1 MALRK
6 LEIEGLRGFASKQT
20 ITFAAPTGETG
31 SGLTV
36 IVGANNAGKST
47 VVEALRAVAQSQIP
61 SFSIGRRNRRAGDK
75 VHIHL
80 EDTDGR
86 FSELTSLLPGASE
99 AERHD
104 SEPNIDRGK
113 ILVLPSRRTFNP
125 FFSKSESTR
134 IDYMNQIGFPAIR
147 SSSVDPFSYRLFL
160 AQKNR
165 DQFNKVLVKVLD
177 PVPTW
182 SIDQQEGGNYFM
194 KIVAGD
200 DSHSSEG
207 LGEGLVSLFF
217 IVDAL
222 YDSNPGDTI
231 IIDEPELSL
240 HPAFQRRLSSLI
252 NTYAADRQIILATHS
267 PYFVNLR
274 ALENG
279 ATICR
284 AHLQNGQSTLSQ
296 LGADAAKAVVGLL
309 ADVNNPHVL
318 GLNAQEVF
326 FLEDTV
332 ILVEGQEDVLFY
344 ERVQDDLKLALRGNF
359 FGWGVGGADKMKH
372 IAKILSDL
380 GFEKVVGIL
389 DANKANL
396 IKDLKKDFPEYVF
409 LAIPADDVRTKTAAP
424 ARLAGTGLLD
434 DKNEHV
440 RPEHEAATRQIFEEI
455 NTFLAPPAVV

>member
-1 MALRK
+1 MD
-6 LEIEGLRGFASKQT
+6 
-20 ITFAAPTGETG
+20 TFG
-31 SGLTV
+31 
-36 IVGANNAGKST
+36 
-47 VVEALRAVAQSQIP
+47 
-61 SFSIGRRNRRAGDK
+61 
-75 VHIHL
+75 
-80 EDTDGR
+80 
-86 FSELTSLLPGASE
+86 
-99 AERHD
+99 
-104 SEPNIDRGK
+104 
-113 ILVLPSRRTFNP
+113 
-125 FFSKSESTR
+125 
-134 IDYMNQIGFPAIR
+134 
-147 SSSVDPFSYRLFL
+147 YRLFR

-165 DQFNKVLVKVLD
+165 DQFNKVLANVLN

-231 IIDEPELSL
+231 VIDEPELSL
-240 HPAFQRRLSSLI
+240 HPAFQRRLTDLI

-267 PYFVNLR
+267 PYFVSLR

-284 AHLQNGQSTLSQ
+284 AHLKNGQSQLSQ
-296 LGADAAKAVVGLL
+296 LAAATAKAAAGLL

-326 FLEDTV
+326 FLEDAV
-332 ILVEGQEDVLFY
+332 ILVEGQEDVIFY
-344 ERVQDDLKLALRGNF
+344 ERVQDDLKLPLVGTF

-372 IAKILSDL
+372 IARILSDL

-396 IKDLKKDFPEYVF
+396 ITELNKDFPNYLF
-409 LAIPADDVRTKTAAP
+409 LAIPADDVRTKNAAP
-424 ARLAGTGLLD
+424 AKLAVGGLLD

-440 RPEHEAATRQIFEEI
+440 RPEHEAATRHVFEEI
-455 NTFLAPPAVV
+455 NGFFAPPPPVAPPAP

>member
-1 MALRK
+1 MALRT
-6 LEIEGLRGFASKQT
+6 LEIKGLRGFASAQRLD
-20 ITFAAPTGETG
+20 FAIPTGSFG
-31 SGLTV
+31 SGLSV
-36 IVGANNAGKST
+36 LVGANNTGKST
-47 VVEALRAVAQSQIP
+47 VIEALRALAQNEPP
-61 SFSIGRRNRRAGDK
+61 SFTQGRRNQAAGDSISLRVEDADGGIREVNSVRAGS
-75 VHIHL
+75 
-80 EDTDGR
+80 
-86 FSELTSLLPGASE
+86 SETQWAQHPRVAAVG
-99 AERHD
+99 
-104 SEPNIDRGK
+104 NM
-113 ILVLPSRRTFNP
+113 LVLPSRRTFSP
-125 FFSKSESTR
+125 YFGKSDADR
-134 IDYMNQIGFPAIR
+134 AQYMSQMGFPAIR
-147 SSSVDPFSYRLFL
+147 VSEVGNFSYRLFR
-160 AQKNR
+160 AQKN
-165 DQFNKVLVKVLD
+165 QAAFNTVLAKVLN
-177 PVPTW
+177 PVPDWT
-182 SIDQQEGGNYFM
+182 IDQHDTGQYFLKMGTGNAF
-194 KIVAGD
+194 
-200 DSHSSEG
+200 HSSEG

-222 YDSNPGDTI
+222 YDSNPGETI
-231 IIDEPELSL
+231 VIDEPELSL